1 MRRWER
7 CWKAAD
13 NQVTAKQV
21 MRYRSTAGK
30 APLTSL
36 RGAVL
41 RGLAPD
47 GGLYMPA
54 EIARHTVE
62 ELEEFRRL
70 PFTEVCFRLVR
81 PFATPDV
88 PEEVLWQIVAE
99 AINFPVKLV
108 SLSPALHILELFH
121 GPTLAFKD
129 FGARF
134 LARLMGYFVRGEARP
149 LTVLVATSGD
159 TGSAVAHG
167 FLGVPNIRVVILYP
181 SKRISEAQEKQ
192 FTTLGQNITALEVCG
207 TFDDCQR
214 LVKQAFADEQLQ
226 ERSFLT
232 SANSINVGRLLPQ
245 MFYHVAAY
253 RQLPVAS
260 IPLIVAVPSGNFGN
274 LTAGLFAK
282 RVGVPIARFIAAT
295 NANDVFPQYLTNGEY
310 CPRPAIATY
319 SNAMDVGD
327 PNNFPRLLDLCR
339 KRIANVR
346 KEIWG
351 HGASDE
357 ETLHE
362 MHAVWDRY
370 RYVADPHTAVGIDA
384 WEAYRKEHPE
394 PSQGLV
400 LATAHP
406 AKFADVVQKA
416 IGQAPPLPERLARH
430 LQQPKLSITMSREY
444 AAFKQ
449 FLLGH

>member
-1 MRRWER
+1 M
-7 CWKAAD
+7 
-13 NQVTAKQV
+13 
-21 MRYRSTAGK
+21 
-30 APLTSL
+30 
-36 RGAVL
+36 L

-54 EIARHTVE
+54 EIARHSAE

-70 PFTEVCFRLVR
+70 PFTEVCFRVVR

-88 PEEVLWQIVAE
+88 PEEVLWQMVSE

-108 SLSPALHILELFH
+108 SLSPGLHILELFH

-134 LARLMGYFVRGEARP
+134 MARLMGYFVRGETRP

-167 FLGVPNIRVVILYP
+167 FLGVAGIHVVILYP

-192 FTTLGQNITALEVCG
+192 FTTLGENITAVEVAG

-214 LVKQAFADEQLQ
+214 LVKQAFSDAELNK
-226 ERSFLT
+226 RAFLT
-232 SANSINVGRLLPQ
+232 SANSINIARLLPQ

-260 IPLIVAVPSGNFGN
+260 VPLIVSVPSGNFGN
-274 LTAGLFAK
+274 LTAGIFARRIGLPVAK
-282 RVGVPIARFIAAT
+282 FVAST
-295 NANDVFPQYLTNGEY
+295 NINDVVPQYLRNGEFH
-310 CPRPAIATY
+310 PRPARATF
-319 SNAMDVGD
+319 SNAMDVGN

-339 KRIANVR
+339 GRLEYVQ

-351 HGASDE
+351 HGATDE
-357 ETLHE
+357 ETLAAMKTLH
-362 MHAVWDRY
+362 DRFGY
-370 RYVADPHTAVGIDA
+370 ISDPHTAVGFRG
-384 WEAYRKEHPE
+384 WEAYKLEHAE
-394 PSQGLV
+394 PAQGLV

-406 AKFADVVQKA
+406 AKFPDVVEKA
-416 IGQAPPLPERLARH
+416 IGSAPPLPDRLAAYLKRK
-430 LQQPKLSITMSREY
+430 KLSLPISSAYED
-444 AAFKQ
+444 FKQ
-449 FLLGH
+449 FLLHS